1 MSDPRGCA
9 SRAWRWLAHLVC
21 IEVPAG
27 LAAALVPP
35 HVLAEVLFSDDPAIH
50 RPLVSRAFVGQSSKA
65 GGGDGVGVDPVVA
78 DLLVALSVGG
88 RLREGGALAAVAPCD
103 LVHALH
109 HPGLQALPAGR

>member
-1 MSDPRGCA
+1 MTSEAQEG
-9 SRAWRWLAHLVC
+9 
-21 IEVPAG
+21 G
-27 LAAALVPP
+27 F
-35 HVLAEVLFSDDPAIH
+35 LAERTSPSGRTHWAGDTAAPGEPGPVKTLT
-50 RPLVSRAFVGQSSKA
+50 KA